1 MSVFDTRDHDQ
12 RVQGLEA
19 AVAAA
24 RRGDLVV
31 LPTDT
36 WYGVG
41 TDAFS
46 VSGVTKLLNAKG
58 RGRSHSVP
66 VLVAGPSVLH
76 AVANEITDDTE
87 ALVQAFWPGGLTLIV
102 PANPTLSWDLGGPD
116 EYLAIRMPLHPV
128 ALELLR
134 KVGPMA
140 VTGANVTGL
149 PVATTV
155 DEARDQF
162 GSTVPVYLD
171 GGPAASTQPSTAI
184 DMTGPV
190 PRLVR
195 EGSIPIEHLL
205 EVVPHLDLGE
215 FAPRLEAAGYQATQP
230 GPVDEADP
238 ADVEA
243 EPAGPVEP
251 APAEPAPAEPAPADA
266 TEYPPAPDT
275 TSAAPAP
282 DNEESA

>member
-1 MSVFDTRDHDQ
+1 MSVFDTRDHDA
-12 RVQGLEA
+12 RTQGLEA

-36 WYGVG
+36 LYGVG

-76 AVANEITDDTE
+76 AVASEITEETD

-116 EYLAIRMPLHPV
+116 TNLAIRMPLHPV

-140 VTGANVTGL
+140 VSGANVTGL

-155 DEARDQF
+155 DAARDQF
-162 GSTVPVYLD
+162 GSSVSVYLD
-171 GGPAASTQPSTAI
+171 GGPAVSEQPSTAI
-184 DMTGPV
+184 DLTDAV

-205 EVVPHLDLGE
+205 DVVPNLDLGE
-215 FAPRLEAAGYQATQP
+215 FASKLEAVGYQSTQP
-230 GPVDEADP
+230 AEPSDIDDEPAEAADTADP
-238 ADVEA
+238 AD
-243 EPAGPVEP
+243 
-251 APAEPAPAEPAPADA
+251 
-266 TEYPPAPDT
+266 
-275 TSAAPAP
+275 S
-282 DNEESA
+282 NEETA